1 MINIKNNKIWDFKNK
16 KGISIN
22 PLVYSDGRDQKN
34 IISEILN
41 SFDSGENLLFLKA
54 QVSTGKS
61 AIALSLINILGK
73 GIISVPVKVLQDQ
86 YKESYLD
93 KYRIGDLDIAVMKG
107 KSNFKCNFE
116 KGKLCSNTNI
126 VCNRKLKQGET
137 RWKVATK
144 CPSWSPIL
152 PLYVYEKIR
161 SNMLFDLD
169 TTEYLGING
178 DYIYVNRGE
187 NCQYFNQYENY
198 TKEHIA
204 LIMNS
209 QKWIIETLLERKP
222 KTDLE
227 VIDEADL
234 FLDGLSFNLVV
245 THRTLDTIELAEKKK
260 FKNIKILHYMIGNEN
275 LSIIEFLTLLEKV
288 LKSCVT
294 DYSQNLSYK
303 LQMMLLCNQDIK
315 LTKFGKRRSETLIF
329 TIARPDKIFDILLKK
344 SAKKIL
350 LMSATPQS
358 DKVFNSLFNRNINFI
373 EGETEFPGYLKII
386 KTGYELDVNQLCW
399 KSICYKYWNALN
411 YFISIAE
418 KPVLCN
424 VFSYKYLPE
433 VGIGNIPSRE
443 DIQKYQ
449 DKFIKEF
456 LKGKRDV
463 IFTTKFD
470 RGIDLKNEKCRTIIL
485 TKLPFPDI
493 SDITLIK
500 LKEYYGPFIFNKY
513 INDMIVREVLQN
525 IGRAL
530 RSKDDYCN
538 LLSPDKKILELV
550 PRIWK
555 GKKEIIDYTSKKRN

>member
-1 MINIKNNKIWDFKNK
+1 MMNIKNEKINTWDFRSKE
-16 KGISIN
+16 GVSLN

-34 IISEILN
+34 IINEILD

-61 AIALSLINILGK
+61 AIALSLIDILGR

-93 KYRIGDLDIAVMKG
+93 RYRIGNLDIAVMKG

-116 KGKLCSNTNI
+116 KGKLCSNSNI

-161 SNMLFDLD
+161 LNMLFDLD
-169 TTEYLGING
+169 TTEYTGING

-187 NCQYFNQYENY
+187 DCQYFNQYENY

-260 FKNIKILHYMIGNEN
+260 FKNIKILHYMMSDKN
-275 LSIIEFLTLLEKV
+275 LSNITFLTLLEKI
-288 LKSCVT
+288 LKSCIT
-294 DYSQNLSYK
+294 EYSQNLSYK
-303 LQMMLLCNQDIK
+303 LQLMLLCDQDIM
-315 LTKFGKRRSETLIF
+315 LTKFGKDKNEVLVF
-329 TIARPDKIFDILLKK
+329 TIARPDKIFDILLKR

-358 DKVFNSLFNRNINFI
+358 DKVFYSLFNKNINFI
-373 EGETEFPGYLKII
+373 EGETEFPGSLKII
-386 KTGYELDVNQLCW
+386 KTGSELDINHLNW
-399 KSICYKYWNALN
+399 KDIRYEYWNTLS
-411 YFISIAE
+411 FLISIAE

-424 VFSYKYLPE
+424 IFSYKYLPE
-433 VGIGNIPSRE
+433 EEIGNIPCRE
-443 DIQKYQ
+443 DVQKHQ
-449 DKFIKEF
+449 DKHIKEF

-470 RGIDLKNEKCRTIIL
+470 RGIDLKDEKCRTIIL
-485 TKLPFPDI
+485 TKLPYPDLT
-493 SDITLIK
+493 DITLMK
-500 LKEYYGPFIFNKY
+500 LKEYYGPFIFNSY
-513 INDMIVREVLQN
+513 VTDMIKREVLQN
-525 IGRAL
+525 IGRVL
-530 RSKDDYCN
+530 RSKNDYSM
-538 LLSPDKKILELV
+538 LMSPDKKILELV
-550 PRIWK
+550 PKIWK
-555 GKKEIIDYTSKKRN
+555 GKKILVNLH